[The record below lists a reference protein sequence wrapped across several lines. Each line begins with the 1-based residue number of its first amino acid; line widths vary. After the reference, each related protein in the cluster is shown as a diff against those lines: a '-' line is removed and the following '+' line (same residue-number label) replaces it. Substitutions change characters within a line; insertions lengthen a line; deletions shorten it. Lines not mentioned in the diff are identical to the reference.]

1 MTVKVIEA
9 NPGLE
14 GLARLTA
21 NVPYKQVDG
30 VTLTMD
36 VLTPQMAETP
46 ESMASDRRFPLVVFV
61 QGSAWTTPDRG
72 YEIPQLSQLARRGFV
87 VASVGHRDAKQGH
100 PFPAFLEDVKSA
112 IRFLRAHAAR
122 FHADPDRVGIW
133 GTSSG
138 GNTALLVALTAGD
151 ARYDDGLNPG
161 VSDGVG
167 WTVACFPPTDIPELI
182 ATSPLNVTDADDEY
196 VPEEQ
201 RAKDARHTNAMACV
215 LGVDLHADPAEYAEA
230 ARAMSPCLIARA
242 GRNLG
247 PFLLLHGDADTL
259 VPFDQSVRMD
269 DRLRDLGY
277 DSRLVRVHGAEHEST
292 FWSQT
297 VLDEIFRFIEGVE
310 GGR

>member
-14 GLARLTA
+14 GLARLTP

-36 VLTPQMAETP
+36 VLTPQEAETP
-46 ESMASDRRFPLVVFV
+46 EAMAADRRFPLVVFV
-61 QGSAWTTPDRG
+61 QGSGWTTPDRG
-72 YEIPQLSQLARRGFV
+72 YEIPQLSELARRGFV
-87 VASVGHRDAKQGH
+87 VATVGHRDAKQGH
-100 PFPAFLEDVKSA
+100 PFPAYLNDVKSA
-112 IRFLRAHAAR
+112 IRFLRAHASR
-122 FHADPDRVGIW
+122 FHVDPEHVGIW

-151 ARYDDGLNPG
+151 ARYDDGVVPGTAG
-161 VSDGVG
+161 VSDAVD

-182 ATSPLNVTDADDEY
+182 ATSPLNVTDADDEA
-196 VPEEQ
+196 PEET
-201 RAKDARHTNAMACV
+201 RLADARHTNAMVSV
-215 LGVDLHADPAEYAEA
+215 LGVDLHAEPSEYADV
-230 ARAMSPCLIARA
+230 ARAMSPCLIAEA
-242 GRNLG
+242 GKASG

-269 DRLRDLGY
+269 RRLTELGY

-292 FWSQT
+292 FWSQA
-297 VLDEIFRFIEGVE
+297 VLDEIVRFIEE
-310 GGR
+310 RQ